1 MKNHFSRLAF
11 WTSAIAIFMVVLA
24 FPRYN
29 RPGTEATLA
38 WDVSGYYLYLP
49 AIFIYK
55 DLKEVKFLPR
65 IIEQYQPSFAPD
77 QAYPVGN
84 GRQVMKYS
92 AGMAVLYLPFF
103 LIAHAIA
110 NLTGYPA
117 DGFSLPYQVAIH
129 LGGMLVALL
138 GLWFLRKNLLRF
150 FTDQVTGWTVLLL
163 ALGTN
168 FFNYATFDAA
178 NPHVWLFTLLAL
190 VVHFTIRWHERPNF
204 RDAFL
209 MGLCTGLAALVRPTE
224 VLYALVPVLWGL
236 ASVRSLRDRVGV
248 FFQNFSHLI
257 VAGATVAAVGFIQL
271 AYWKCVT
278 GEWIVYS
285 YQDQGFSF
293 LHPHFADVLFSY
305 RKGWF
310 VYTPLMLFAVTGFFF
325 LYKKSRALFVPVF
338 LFFLLNTWI
347 VASWDIW
354 WYGGAFGQRAM
365 IQSYPLLAF
374 PLAAFL
380 GWMSGKNWSKWLFGI
395 LLAACLSLNLFQT
408 YQAHWGPWEPDMMN
422 RAYYW
427 RIFANVHDSPYDK
440 LLLDTKEGF
449 FGEKKNVRQL
459 YFTDFESITDSVGIS
474 TQFARSGSRSAFA
487 DPQTPFSHTINLPR
501 PPDMKAGEWL
511 HISAWF
517 FGPQKEWEVWWM
529 PQLVVR
535 FEKGGQSVRERIVRP
550 FRVLNQGEWG
560 EVGMDIRVP
569 EKDFDNI
576 KVFLWN
582 PANRVAMFMDDLK
595 AEGFQE

>member
-1 MKNHFSRLAF
+1 MKNHFSRIAF
-11 WTSAIAIFMVVLA
+11 WISAVAILSVVLA

-55 DLKEVKFLPR
+55 DLKEVRFLPE
-65 IIEQYQPSFAPD
+65 IIRKYQPSFAPD
-77 QAYPVGN
+77 QAYPLGN

-103 LIAHAIA
+103 FIAHSVAKLA
-110 NLTGYPA
+110 GFPA
-117 DGFSLPYQVAIH
+117 DGFSLPYQVAIQ
-129 LGGMLVALL
+129 LGGVLVALL
-138 GLWFLRKNLLRF
+138 GLWYLRKNLLRF
-150 FTDQVTGWTVLLL
+150 FSDQVTGWAILLL

-190 VVHFTIRWHERPNF
+190 VVHFTLRWHERPNL
-204 RDAFL
+204 RDASFL
-209 MGLCTGLAALVRPTE
+209 GLCIGLAALVRPTE
-224 VLYALVPVLWGL
+224 ILYALVPVLWGV
-236 ASVRSLRDRVGV
+236 ANGAGVRLKTGI
-248 FFQNFSHLI
+248 FMKNFTHL
-257 VAGATVAAVGFIQL
+257 VWAGFIIALVGFIQL
-271 AYWKCVT
+271 AYWKSVA

-293 LHPHFADVLFSY
+293 LHPHVADVLFSY

-310 VYTPLMLFAVTGFFF
+310 VYTPLMLLSMLGFYF
-325 LYKKSRALFVPVF
+325 LFKKNRELFVPVF
-338 LFFLLNTWI
+338 VFFLLNTW
-347 VASWDIW
+347 VVCSWDIW

-380 GWMSGKNWSKWLFGI
+380 AWLPGNKWTMWLFSP
-395 LLAACLSLNLFQT
+395 LLATCLALNLFQT
-408 YQAHWGPWEPDMMN
+408 YQAHWGPWEADMMN

-427 RIFANVHDSPYDK
+427 LIFANVDDLPSDK
-440 LLLDTKEGF
+440 LLLDTKESF
-449 FGEKKNVRQL
+449 SGEKKNVRQL
-459 YFTDFESITDSVGIS
+459 YFTDFEPVTDSVGIS
-474 TQFARSGSRSAFA
+474 RQFFHSGARSACVDA
-487 DPQTPFSHTINLPR
+487 LTPFSYTINLPAL
-501 PPDMKAGEWL
+501 PELKPGQWL
-511 HISAWF
+511 HTSAWF

-529 PQLVVR
+529 PQLVVH
-535 FEKGGQSVRERIVRP
+535 FEHQGKPVHERIVRP

-560 EVGMDIRVP
+560 EVGMDFRVP
-569 EKDFDNI
+569 EKDVDNVKI
-576 KVFLWN
+576 FLWN
-582 PANRVAMFMDDLK
+582 PANRVAMYMDDLK
-595 AEGFQE
+595 VEVFEE